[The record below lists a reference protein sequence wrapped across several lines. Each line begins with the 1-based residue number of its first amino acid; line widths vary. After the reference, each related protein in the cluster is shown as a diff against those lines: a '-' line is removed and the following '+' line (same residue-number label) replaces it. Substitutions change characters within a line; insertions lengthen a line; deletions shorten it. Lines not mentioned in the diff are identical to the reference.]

1 VRGVGGAAPST
12 QSPTISTPM
21 RVARTRARTRTHNR
35 NCGGTG
41 TRTCDPQPRHAKC
54 TAARGATPRA
64 ANRRCCNRRGG
75 EVGRL
80 CMRVARTYTHART
93 HARTRHAHCL
103 HVRVEPRA
111 SDPRGHYTNTHC
123 TSSLPSLPNPPPS
136 PLEGAPAP
144 PPGRLRPAGCS
155 STTPTLAQPGPA
167 LAQPPAIA
175 SRGGTRAAG
184 RRRPGGEGGGG
195 RRRRGGRR
203 PRGG

>member
-93 HARTRHAHCL
+93 HARTHKACALPPCPSRTEGLRSPRPLHKHTLYQLTALPSQPPPIPSRGRTCPPARSSPTRRLLLHNPHPRPARSSTRSAPRH
-103 HVRVEPRA
+103 RQ
-111 SDPRGHYTNTHC
+111 PRGD
-123 TSSLPSLPNPPPS
+123 
-136 PLEGAPAP
+136 
-144 PPGRLRPAGCS
+144 PGRRE
-155 STTPTLAQPGPA
+155 TPTWG
-167 LAQPPAIA
+167 
-175 SRGGTRAAG
+175 
-184 RRRPGGEGGGG
+184 
-195 RRRRGGRR
+195 RGGRR
-203 PRGG
+203 KAA